1 MTNAF
6 LRLIIIKITLL
17 MCNITFAGDV
27 MLSQASIKE
36 FLKTKKLPSTWRAID
51 ENNVDFPIVKILQA
65 YVGDQ
70 AVNPVAVINTLEPVM
85 TRTRFELQKPE
96 ADSLRSYFFWR
107 DLMYSILSRSFYE
120 THEYE
125 KSYKYASAVQIESPF
140 YRVAKLQQIWAG
152 LSLERYK
159 DVQALITS
167 LASLNLEP
175 SELVTLKLQSAF
187 LLFQDKKYLEV
198 IKVCESVHP
207 VSPVLKAYSNKLLA
221 QAYFELHQINVLDT
235 NELKKLRLEKILTLI
250 SEIKVNEKLSQFSY
264 FAAEVYWAY
273 ASLFRIIDP
282 IQYHKKIMEA
292 LNKADS
298 YIKPWV
304 QKSIEKKKPLLVEEA
319 MFLAAVVLWEQDK
332 KEESIPRLLLTI
344 EMYPGTQYKEDIY
357 QLIAD
362 YYFEQ
367 SRYSESL
374 TYYSLLS
381 RSENVEKVAYG
392 IYKAAWAFYNLKE
405 KYKALRH
412 FQRLVLHYKKEKIN
426 VDQGLGTLYRESEVD
441 MFLVMGELLTA
452 EESLKELEIFKYS
465 NSDWDEVREKMS
477 NTYKSLGKFEESVF
491 VLKDLL
497 AHHTQNNN
505 YYSWLYEVLTNQ
517 LNMGLRNDIANTI
530 ETYLSADQ
538 YQGSKQDFE
547 DKIVNLQLTLHRE
560 AKKSDDTEIW
570 RATDAMYKVISQLA
584 PNSQNGDFWY
594 FGAQRKEMKDQAWE
608 AVAWYKKAIGIPSY
622 VNRNDAAVSILRI
635 VRIQIDK
642 DNLEDKI
649 VNFQYCKEAAVWY
662 IENFPDT
669 EQKYSAIQFNLKS
682 LLNLRE
688 YEQAENYILTSLEKS
703 HFASQDWNNYLIY
716 NKELYSQKLWQAT
729 FSLAD
734 RIIRGSANLSIQ
746 NYSFLREIRQESA
759 FQFAYQLE
767 IDEKQKDLLK
777 SREWYLK
784 SIEVSEHNDNLKVK
798 AWNNLLRTYHLPDE
812 IDLLSKMYEKF
823 KNENFVSLNNE
834 NRLLLINSYAF
845 VAKAFEDIGYP
856 IRKFEVLLKSS
867 RFEIGEN
874 QNLLLWNALVGFGT
888 HYDLAH
894 FSETLK
900 LLDGQ
905 SILEDPTNKTTLARL
920 FFLLGIHDKAWA
932 LIQDIRQAKKITS
945 AYFVLL
951 RDFYGIAEQDNLQ
964 ILSQVQEWLE
974 SKENNDFKKEPLLES
989 IWTRRKWVS
998 IQKSFEK
1005 NPLKDINVNSKRE
1018 LASVGAEG
1026 TNFSTHTNSKEDNEQ
1041 LFNERLAQVSMIL
1054 VNLVENKQR
1063 IKRAYG
1069 NSISQLVVEGLC
1081 LKVNETKKAIKDL
1094 EMQREPE
1101 INLDKWGH
1109 FISKLNTK
1117 ILELEAEATKEEQTC
1132 SQKHEEI
1139 ALLDTLKVS
1148 DSVLCVSGKCP
1159 SRMPA
1164 SDIESIK
1171 RESQRKQEN
1180 GLDLVHG
1187 LISSG
1192 AWAAAEYY
1200 SEQIVDSNLKLLST
1214 AYLRLAYNDRKS
1226 AMILLKELL
1235 KTPYKAHA
1243 SLFSA
1248 LVAWS
1253 ERANKKMQNYLD
1265 DLDVS
1270 ALSSWEKDY
1279 LNLMTT
1285 QH

>member
-1 MTNAF
+1 
-6 LRLIIIKITLL
+6 
-17 MCNITFAGDV
+17 MCNITFASEV
-27 MLSQASIKE
+27 VLSQASIKE
-36 FLKTKKLPSTWRAID
+36 YLKTKKLPSSWKAID

-65 YVGDQ
+65 FVADQ
-70 AVNPVAVINTLEPVM
+70 AVNPVTVINTLEPVM
-85 TRTRFELQKPE
+85 TRTRFELQKPD

-125 KSYKYASAVQIESPF
+125 KSYKYASAVQVESPF
-140 YRVAKLQQIWAG
+140 YRIAKLQQIWAG

-159 DVQALITS
+159 DVQTL
-167 LASLNLEP
+167 LANLSSLNLEP
-175 SELVTLKLQSAF
+175 LELVTLRLQSAF
-187 LLFQDKKYLEV
+187 LMFQDKKYEEA
-198 IKVCESVHP
+198 IKLCESVHP
-207 VSPVLKAYSNKLLA
+207 ISPVLKAYSNNLLA
-221 QAYFELHQINVLDT
+221 QAYFELHQLNVLDT
-235 NELKKLRLEKILTLI
+235 NEVKKIRLEKILTLI
-250 SEIKVNEKLSQFSY
+250 GEIKVKEKLSQFAY

-282 IQYHKKIMEA
+282 IQHHKKIMET
-292 LNKADS
+292 LSKADS

-304 QKSIEKKKPLLVEEA
+304 LKSIEKKKPLLVEEA
-319 MFLAAVVLWEQDK
+319 MFLAAVVLWEQEK

-367 SRYSESL
+367 GRYNESL

-426 VDQGLGTLYRESEVD
+426 VDQTLGTLYRESEVD

-452 EESLKELEIFKYS
+452 EQSLKELEIFKYS
-465 NSDWDEVREKMS
+465 NSDWDDVREKMS

-497 AHHTQNNN
+497 AHHTQNDN

-517 LNMGLRNDIANTI
+517 LNIGLRNDIANTI

-547 DKIVNLQLTLHRE
+547 NKIVNLQLTLHRE

-570 RATDAMYKVISQLA
+570 RATDAMYRVISQLA

-608 AVAWYKKAIGIPSY
+608 AVTWYKKAIGIPGY
-622 VNRNDAAVSILRI
+622 VNKNDAALSILRI
-635 VRIQIDK
+635 VRVQIDK
-642 DNLEDKI
+642 ENLDDKI
-649 VNFQYCKEAAVWY
+649 VNFQNCKEAAAWY

-669 EQKYSAIQFNLKS
+669 EQKYSAIQFYLKS
-682 LLNLRE
+682 LLNLKE
-688 YEQAENYILTSLEKS
+688 YEQAENYILTSLEKN
-703 HFASQDWNNYLIY
+703 HFASQDWNNYRIY
-716 NKELYSQKLWQAT
+716 NKELYAQQLWQAT
-729 FSLAD
+729 YSLAD
-734 RIIRGSANLSIQ
+734 RIIRGSATLAAQ
-746 NYSFLREIRQESA
+746 NDLFLREIRQESA

-767 IDEKQKDLLK
+767 TDEKQKDILK
-777 SREWYLK
+777 AREWYLK
-784 SIEVSEHNDNLKVK
+784 SVEVSQHNDNLKVK
-798 AWNNLLRTYHLPDE
+798 AWNNLLRTHHMPDE
-812 IDLLSKMYEKF
+812 IDLLIKMYEKF
-823 KNENFVSLNNE
+823 KNENFNNLSNE
-834 NRLLLINSYAF
+834 NRLLLVNSYAF

-874 QNLLLWNALVGFGT
+874 QNLLRWNTLIGFGT

-894 FSETLK
+894 FNETLK
-900 LLDGQ
+900 LLEGQ
-905 SILEDPTNKTTLARL
+905 NILEDPINKTTLARL
-920 FFLLGIHDKAWA
+920 FFLLGIHDRAWT
-932 LIQDIRQAKKITS
+932 LIQDIWQTKKVTP

-951 RDFYGIAEQDNLQ
+951 RDFYSLAEQDNLQ
-964 ILSQVQEWLE
+964 ILNQVQDWLE
-974 SKENNDFKKEPLLES
+974 KRENTEFKKEPLLES
-989 IWTRRKWVS
+989 IWTRRKWAA
-998 IQKSFEK
+998 IQKTFEK
-1005 NPLKDINVNSKRE
+1005 TPLKNMSFNSNRS
-1018 LASVGAEG
+1018 LASVAVEREHRDP
-1026 TNFSTHTNSKEDNEQ
+1026 NANVNVNAVANESNEQ

-1069 NSISQLVVEGLC
+1069 NSISQLIVEGLC
-1081 LKVNETKKAIKDL
+1081 LKVGETKKAIKDL
-1094 EMQREPE
+1094 ELRREPE
-1101 INLDKWGH
+1101 INSDKWGH
-1109 FISKLNTK
+1109 FIGKLNTK
-1117 ILELEAEATKEEQTC
+1117 ILELEAEANKEEQIC

-1148 DSVLCVSGKCP
+1148 DSVLCMGGKCP

-1171 RESQRKQEN
+1171 RESLRKQEN
-1180 GLDLVHG
+1180 GLDLVHN
-1187 LISSG
+1187 LIAGG

-1200 SEQIVDSNLKLLST
+1200 SDQIIDSNLKLLST

-1235 KTPYKAHA
+1235 KTPYKTHA
-1243 SLFSA
+1243 SLLSA

-1265 DLDVS
+1265 DIDVS

-1279 LNLMTT
+1279 LTLMTN